1 MEEWKEYKLGE
12 VCTKIGSGATP
23 KGGKEAYLGGD
34 TSLIRSQNVLDF
46 SFSWDGLAYI
56 NDEQASKLNGVELEQ
71 NDVLLNITGDSVAR
85 ACIVPDEALP
95 ARVNQHVAIIRGDQS
110 IVLNDYILYYL
121 QFKKQYL
128 LSLSQGG
135 ATRNALTKGMIE
147 ELEIPLPTL
156 NKQKEIVSILKSLD
170 DKIGV
175 NRKINEN
182 LEQQA
187 QALFKSWFVDFEP
200 FKDGEFVESELGMI
214 PKGWRVCSA
223 DEVFDINIGKTPPR
237 KEPEWFTESKEDN
250 VWVSIADMGSCGV
263 FISDSSEY
271 LTDEA
276 IKRFNVLMVE
286 KDSVLLSFKL
296 TVGRVAIADTRLTTN
311 EAIARFILPDK
322 CYREFLYLYLK
333 QYKYENLGSTS
344 SIATAVNSKTIKGMK
359 IIVPPTDIIKSFS
372 NNTRP
377 LFEQI
382 RSLQQESRRLATLRD
397 TLLPKLMSGELK
409 VNDMR
414 LSENQ

>member
-1 MEEWKEYKLGE
+1 MEEWKTYKLGE
-12 VCTKIGSGATP
+12 ICTKIGSGATQ

-56 NDEQASKLNGVELEQ
+56 NEDQASKLDGVEIER

-85 ACIVPDEALP
+85 ACIVPDDALP
-95 ARVNQHVAIIRGDQS
+95 ARVNQHVAIIRGNHS
-110 IVLNDYILYYL
+110 MVLNEYILYFL
-121 QFKKQYL
+121 QFKKQNL

-135 ATRNALTKGMIE
+135 ATRNALTKGMLENLDILLP
-147 ELEIPLPTL
+147 ELSE
-156 NKQKEIVSILKSLD
+156 QKKIVSILKSLD
-170 DKIGV
+170 GKIGC
-175 NRKINEN
+175 NRRINDN

-214 PKGWRVCSA
+214 PKGWSIQKA
-223 DEVFDINIGKTPPR
+223 QDVFEINIGKTPPR
-237 KEPEWFTESKEDN
+237 KEKEWFTESTDDN
-250 VWVSIADMGSCGV
+250 IWVSIADMGSCGV

-271 LTDEA
+271 LTIEA
-276 IKRFNVLMVE
+276 IRKYNILMVE

-296 TVGRVAIADTRLTTN
+296 TIGRVAIADTKLTTN

-322 CYREFLYLYLK
+322 SYREFLYLYLK
-333 QYKYENLGSTS
+333 RYEYGSLGSTS

-359 IIVPPTDIIKSFS
+359 LLMPNVDIIKEFS
-372 NNTRP
+372 HKARP
-377 LFEQI
+377 LFFFFFFN
-382 RSLQQESRRLATLRD
+382 QQESRRLAQLRD
-397 TLLPKLMSGELK
+397 TLLPRLMSGELK
-409 VNDMR
+409 VNEIER
-414 LSENQ
+414 TVG